1 MRVSDISKPWVSR
14 DSRFALGL
22 VLACWITGALFFSA
36 LPQESGARSLTGGV
50 FTWAAAL
57 FTCLALAGIVRHTS
71 GSERTFWAALGG
83 GVVFRLIGDA
93 IWMSHHIFGSSL
105 NTPLLEPQDY
115 AYALSYTLLFGAM
128 LRLVSSTTRR
138 ITFITALDALSIML
152 SVSVLVWYFVL
163 GPVAGEAGLT
173 DMREILVALS
183 QPICDAALLFLTL
196 VVLSTGGRSPFAGYL
211 AASFTTFLVADGL
224 YLEVRA
230 AGPFD
235 TGNWP
240 EMVWALGT
248 ALMGVGVMKA
258 ASSSRAVPEFEAIK
272 PWRVFSFW
280 FGPLSPAVHFTVL
293 LVWGA
298 ANPPLPAYALWAS
311 AAIVLYLAFRLS
323 FAAYLS
329 RKQRL
334 EAQRTAVR
342 GEQGRISEELR
353 DTLQQNVDKVSML
366 LGAYQKALEIG
377 DSIAD
382 RLLERTVEASR
393 EASYMVGQ
401 PIKELSARHAGSG
414 LDAGKLIEQ
423 LIEDVDRFFGI
434 RPHSDLRADLNRLE
448 PEELAAAYR
457 IASEA
462 LWNAA
467 KHSGAQN
474 VWLQSRNVGSV
485 TLVKVR
491 DDGRGIP
498 DGEDAG
504 PGLLSMRARAE
515 ESSGI
520 LDIHSGPWQGT
531 TVQVRFQ
538 KK

>member
-1 MRVSDISKPWVSR
+1 MQISDSPKPWVLR
-14 DSRFALGL
+14 DPRFALGL
-22 VLACWITGALFFSA
+22 ILACWLAGALVFA
-36 LPQESGARSLTGGV
+36 NLPPESGGRTLTAAI
-50 FTWAAAL
+50 FTWTTAL
-57 FTCLALAGIVRHTS
+57 FTVLAFAGVLRR
-71 GSERTFWAALGG
+71 GPASERAFWAILGS
-83 GVVFRLIGDA
+83 GVVFRLIGNA
-93 IWMSHHIFGSSL
+93 IWTCHHVFGTNL

-115 AYALSYTLLFGAM
+115 AYAVSYTLMFGAM
-128 LRLVSSTTRR
+128 IHLVSSTTRR
-138 ITFITALDALSIML
+138 ITFITTLDALSIML
-152 SVSVLVWYFVL
+152 SVSTLVWYFVL

-173 DMREILVALS
+173 DAREILVAVS
-183 QPICDAALLFLTL
+183 QPICDAALLFMSL
-196 VVLSTGGRSPFAGYL
+196 VVASTSRKPPFAGFM
-211 AASFTTFLVADGL
+211 AASFATFLVADGL
-224 YLEVRA
+224 YLGVRA

-235 TGNWP
+235 TGSWP
-240 EMVWALGT
+240 EMVWALGI

-258 ASSSRAVPEFEAIK
+258 ASTNRTPPEFETIM
-272 PWRVFSFW
+272 PWRIFSFW
-280 FGPLSPAVHFTVL
+280 FGPLSPAVHFAVL
-293 LVWGA
+293 LAWGA
-298 ANPPLPAYALWAS
+298 SHPPLPSYALWSS

-329 RKQRL
+329 RRLRL
-334 EAQRTAVR
+334 EAQRVAVR

-353 DTLQQNVDKVSML
+353 DTLQQNVDSVSML

-382 RLLERTVEASR
+382 RLLERTLEASR

-401 PIKELSARHAGSG
+401 PIRELSARHAGSG
-414 LDAGKLIEQ
+414 LDPEKLLDQ
-423 LIEDVDRFFGI
+423 LVEDVDRFFGV
-434 RPHSDLRADLNRLE
+434 RPRRDLRADLNRLE

-474 VWLQSRNVGSV
+474 VWLQSRDVGSV

-498 DGEDAG
+498 DEEGAG

-515 ESSGI
+515 ESGGI
-520 LDIHSGPWQGT
+520 LDVHSGPWQGT